1 MKLKLALLAA
11 VMLSAPALAQ
21 TAPANDTLQLVVE
34 KGIVMNIMGTEGEM
48 EFKADGSWSGFGG
61 AAAGT
66 YTTDGDKLCITS
78 DMGTA
83 CSAYPAGK
91 KSGDTFTIVLDALG
105 EVPVTIR

>member
-11 VMLSAPALAQ
+11 VMLAAPAFAQ
-21 TAPANDTLQLVVE
+21 GAPANDTLTLIVE
-34 KGIVMNIMGTEGEM
+34 KGMIMNVMGTEGEI

-91 KSGDTFTIVLDALG
+91 KSGDTFTVTLEGLG
-105 EVPVTIR
+105 DVPITIR